1 MDLTTPQRQAIVA
14 MLDRAMTASTSALS
28 EMVDGGMVLSIVD
41 IEAVCRATAARRL
54 GDGAQSRPAVAV
66 RQSFSGWLDGEAMLV
81 FCERQSLML
90 VRTLLADTVPLEVMT
105 DLEQDALVEI
115 GNVVLNACLASV
127 ARELEVRLTSGL
139 PDYRRGPPEAL
150 LSVGDGE
157 TLFAHLGVVL
167 GEEDVDGY
175 LLVTLD
181 HRSGHRFR
189 ERIDNPPRKALV

>member
-1 MDLTTPQRQAIVA
+1 
-14 MLDRAMTASTSALS
+14 
-28 EMVDGGMVLSIVD
+28 
-41 IEAVCRATAARRL
+41 
-54 GDGAQSRPAVAV
+54 
-66 RQSFSGWLDGEAMLV
+66 
-81 FCERQSLML
+81 
-90 VRTLLADTVPLEVMT
+90 
-105 DLEQDALVEI
+105 
-115 GNVVLNACLASV
+115 
-127 ARELEVRLTSGL
+127 
-139 PDYRRGPPEAL
+139 